1 MLGASIFGAHAGE
14 LALLWVV
21 AIEKGLKLH
30 DLAQI
35 IAPYPTWGEIDKAA
49 AWEFQKPSLSKPAI
63 RAAMRISVVAAIMRE
78 ERYSRAT
85 TISKEGMPQ

>member
-1 MLGASIFGAHAGE
+1 MLKVVADRRGRVLGASILGAHAGE

-21 AIEKGLKLH
+21 TIKKALKLQ

-49 AWEFQKPSLSKPAI
+49 AWEFSKPLLGRPLI
-63 RAAMRISVVAAIMRE
+63 RAAMRLL
-78 ERYSRAT
+78 SRL
-85 TISKEGMPQ
+85 P